1 VSIDGGGKKKYTEY
15 WRVITVNINRL
26 AVFSDE
32 TESCRL
38 PLEPDKND
46 SIEIKI
52 RTAKDDADLVYAV
65 CNGKSLAMKKVESE
79 GLFDYYSVKLEP
91 SEENVKYYFEIVKG
105 DKKYYYSKVGVS
117 EEVLSYADF
126 VIIKDFKTPL
136 WSRSTVMYQIYVD
149 RFCNGDPTNTVKDDE
164 YTYLKMKV
172 SQIKDWNR
180 PPAAEDIRNF
190 YGGDLQG
197 VIDKLPYLKDL
208 GIETIYFNPI
218 FVSPS
223 NHKYDIQDYHH
234 VDPHIGK
241 IVEDGGRVLEKA
253 EETNANA
260 SMYKIR
266 TTSPK
271 NLEASDELFRQLVE
285 KAHEM
290 GIRVILDGVFNHCGA
305 FNKWMDR
312 ENFYGKKGAYWK
324 KDSKYNNYFVWKD
337 NKDSAWP
344 ENENYT
350 GWWNLP
356 NHPKLN
362 FEDSPELF
370 NEIMDT
376 AKKWISEPYNAD
388 GWRIDVAADLGQ
400 SEEYNHKFWQEYRKA
415 VKEAN
420 EEAIILAEH
429 YGNPAPWLDGTQW
442 DTIMNYDAFM
452 DPVSY
457 FFTGME
463 KHSDSFNSE
472 KYNNGGMFAN
482 DMVQTMA
489 RLPRQTLFTTMNQ
502 LSNHDHS
509 RFLTRTN
516 MTVGR
521 VAAKGSEAAGE
532 NVDKEIMKEAVLFQ
546 FTWVGS
552 PTVYYGDEAGVVG
565 WTDPD
570 NRRTYP
576 WGKED
581 TELLSYHKDV
591 IALRKRYGIFKTGS
605 TMFLNEGKAVVS
617 YARFDR
623 NRCVIV
629 CFNNGSEDTE
639 YSVPVWR
646 TGAKENSVFKKVF
659 SSADG
664 KTIPEKYYKVIDGKF
679 TVKVKAKSGVVIANE
694 F

>member
-1 VSIDGGGKKKYTEY
+1 ME
-15 WRVITVNINRL
+15 INRL

-32 TESCRL
+32 TECYRL

-52 RTAKDDADLVYAV
+52 RTAKDDADSVCAV
-65 CNGKSLAMKKVESE
+65 ANGKSIAMHKTETK
-79 GLFDYYSVKLEP
+79 GLFDYYSTTLAP
-91 SEENVKYYFEIVKG
+91 SEENVKYYFEIKKG
-105 DKKYYYSKVGVS
+105 EKTYYYSKVGVS

-126 VIIKDFKTPL
+126 VILKGFKTPL

-164 YTYLKMKV
+164 YVYLEKKV
-172 SQIKDWNR
+172 RQVKDWNQV
-180 PPAAEDIRNF
+180 PEAEDIRNF

-223 NHKYDIQDYHH
+223 NHKYDIQDYSH

-241 IVEDGGRVLEKA
+241 IVEDGGRVLNKDES
-253 EETNANA
+253 TNENA

-271 NLEASDELFRQLVE
+271 NLKASDELFRVLVE

-305 FNKWMDR
+305 FNKWLDR
-312 ENFYGKKGAYWK
+312 ENFYGGRGEDVGAYWS
-324 KDSKYNNYFVWKD
+324 KDSKYNNYFVWKE
-337 NKDSAWP
+337 NSWP
-344 ENENYT
+344 KNEKYA
-350 GWWNLP
+350 GWWDLP

-362 FEDSPELF
+362 FEDSPQLLD
-370 NEIMDT
+370 EILST
-376 AKKWISEPYNAD
+376 AKKWISAPYNAD

-400 SEEYNHKFWQEYRKA
+400 TEEYNHKFWQMYRNA

-420 EEAIILAEH
+420 NEAIILAEH

-463 KHSDSFNSE
+463 KHSDSYNDE

-516 MTVGR
+516 KTVGR
-521 VAAKGSEAAGE
+521 VATKGSAAAGE
-532 NVDKEIMKEAVLFQ
+532 NTDMAIMKEAVLFQ

-570 NRRTYP
+570 DRRTYP
-576 WGKED
+576 WGNED
-581 TELLSYHKDV
+581 YDLLHYHRDV
-591 IALRKRYGIFKTGS
+591 ISLRKRYDVFKTGS
-605 TMFLNEGKAVVS
+605 TMFLNEGRGFVS

-623 NRCVIV
+623 ENCVV
-629 CFNNGSEDTE
+629 VAFNNTEEDME

-646 TGAKENSVFKKVF
+646 TGVEEKTLFKMIF

-664 KTIPEKYYKVIDGKF
+664 RKVPENYYKVSDGHFK
-679 TVKVKAKSGVVIANE
+679 VKVKAKSGVVIANE

>member
-1 VSIDGGGKKKYTEY
+1 MLNK
-15 WRVITVNINRL
+15 
-26 AVFSDE
+26 DE
-32 TESCRL
+32 
-38 PLEPDKND
+38 
-46 SIEIKI
+46 
-52 RTAKDDADLVYAV
+52 
-65 CNGKSLAMKKVESE
+65 
-79 GLFDYYSVKLEP
+79 
-91 SEENVKYYFEIVKG
+91 
-105 DKKYYYSKVGVS
+105 
-117 EEVLSYADF
+117 
-126 VIIKDFKTPL
+126 
-136 WSRSTVMYQIYVD
+136 ST
-149 RFCNGDPTNTVKDDE
+149 NE
-164 YTYLKMKV
+164 
-172 SQIKDWNR
+172 
-180 PPAAEDIRNF
+180 
-190 YGGDLQG
+190 
-197 VIDKLPYLKDL
+197 
-208 GIETIYFNPI
+208 
-218 FVSPS
+218 
-223 NHKYDIQDYHH
+223 
-234 VDPHIGK
+234 
-241 IVEDGGRVLEKA
+241 
-253 EETNANA
+253 NA

-271 NLEASDELFRQLVE
+271 NLKASDELFRVLVE

-305 FNKWMDR
+305 FNKWLDR
-312 ENFYGKKGAYWK
+312 ENFYGGRGEDVGAYWS
-324 KDSKYNNYFVWKD
+324 KDSKYNNYFVWKE
-337 NKDSAWP
+337 NSWP
-344 ENENYT
+344 KNEKYA
-350 GWWNLP
+350 GWWDLP

-362 FEDSPELF
+362 FEDSPQLLD
-370 NEIMDT
+370 EILST
-376 AKKWISEPYNAD
+376 AKKWISAPYNAD

-400 SEEYNHKFWQEYRKA
+400 TEEYNHKFWQMYRNA

-420 EEAIILAEH
+420 NEAIILAEH

-463 KHSDSFNSE
+463 KHSDSYNDE

-516 MTVGR
+516 KTVGR
-521 VAAKGSEAAGE
+521 VATKGSAAAGE
-532 NVDKEIMKEAVLFQ
+532 NTDMAIMKEAVLFQ

-570 NRRTYP
+570 DRRTYP
-576 WGKED
+576 WGNED
-581 TELLSYHKDV
+581 YDLLHYHRDV
-591 IALRKRYGIFKTGS
+591 ISLRKRYDVFKTGS
-605 TMFLNEGKAVVS
+605 TMFLNEGRGFVS

-623 NRCVIV
+623 ENCVV
-629 CFNNGSEDTE
+629 VAFNNTEEDME

-646 TGAKENSVFKKVF
+646 TGVEEKTLFKMIF

-664 KTIPEKYYKVIDGKF
+664 RKVPENYYKVSDGHFK
-679 TVKVKAKSGVVIANE
+679 VKVKAKSGVVIANE